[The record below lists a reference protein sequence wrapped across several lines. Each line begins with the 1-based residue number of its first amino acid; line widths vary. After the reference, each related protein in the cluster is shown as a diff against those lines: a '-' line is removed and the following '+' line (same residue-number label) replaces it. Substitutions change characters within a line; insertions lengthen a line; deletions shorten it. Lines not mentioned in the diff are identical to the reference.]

1 MKFGSGRMSLFIAII
16 VGIAHVFLS
25 VYGSSMS
32 RGGDPIYSVLA
43 ETLLWFVFLVLFV
56 AVWKYYCLEWK
67 KLSSKSSIR
76 VLLDK
81 LFYPAIS
88 VVLIG
93 GSSHYSSNFLEG
105 LVVASGITLLFALI
119 DIDSSIGRSVAT
131 IFSDLNVTN
140 RKMLYSRYPPKSRAD
155 ILPMDLIVNI
165 WIIVMIIKK
174 VT

>member
-1 MKFGSGRMSLFIAII
+1 MPGLFIAII
-16 VGIAHVFLS
+16 VGAAHVFLS
-25 VYGSSMS
+25 VYGGGMS

-76 VLLDK
+76 ILLDR
-81 LFYPAIS
+81 LFYPAIT
-88 VVLIG
+88 VILIG
-93 GSSHYSSNFLEG
+93 SQSHFSSPSLEG
-105 LVVASGITLLFALI
+105 LAITSGVILFFALI
-119 DIDSSIGRSVAT
+119 DIDSSIGRSVAN
-131 IFSDLNVTN
+131 IFSDLNVMN

-165 WIIVMIIKK
+165 WIIVMIVKK
-174 VT
+174 AT